1 MNRLI
6 GSGKAFL
13 KRLVFPT
20 KAQIALYGMIFDG
33 TWNVEAQN
41 YKGVDEKLRAQQLGH
56 SLTVNQRHYSG
67 NIDDELQKVLSKLK
81 SATGDNLIPFIQ
93 KERMRNNG

>member
-1 MNRLI
+1 LSVLI
-6 GSGKAFL
+6 TKTWKGLLKAAGLSYEGPDCFIRHDL
-13 KRLVFPT
+13 RR
-20 KAQIALYGMIFDG
+20 

-41 YKGVDEKLRAQQLGH
+41 YKGIDEVIRAQQLGH

-67 NIDDELQKVLSKLK
+67 NVDEEMQRVLSKLK

-93 KERMRNNG
+93 KERISSC